1 MKDPAYRTQLQ
12 SSTVL
17 LTQIV
22 GMLNNIDDEE
32 AKLILIKLLG
42 VLGKSLEN
50 KVIIGKNDGFRKLLG
65 LMLER
70 NEELLKEIIDAFK
83 QILDVTGDKDDPK
96 IETSSPP
103 DMNSLSSTEIKAI
116 VGSEVAL
123 SENSFPKPLKDAPR
137 PSLAALRKM
146 SSEVGEDENEEDSGA
161 SPDIEG
167 KKERVTCL
175 SLFKT
180 YEENPFEEA
189 KGDAIAEEMVI
200 QGTLGTL
207 KDILLTTRRDLQI
220 DLLQIIAKLLVKS
233 TYNQRE
239 FQ

>member
-1 MKDPAYRTQLQ
+1 M
-12 SSTVL
+12 
-17 LTQIV
+17 
-22 GMLNNIDDEE
+22 DDEE

-70 NEELLKEIIDAFK
+70 NEDILKEIIGAFK
-83 QILDVTGDKDDPK
+83 QILDVTSDKEDPE
-96 IETSSPP
+96 IETNSPP
-103 DMNSLSSTEIKAI
+103 AMNSLSSNEIRAI
-116 VGSEVAL
+116 VGSEIVPAETFL
-123 SENSFPKPLKDAPR
+123 PKTEAPR
-137 PSLAALRKM
+137 PSLEALRKV
-146 SSEVGEDENEEDSGA
+146 SLELYENENEEDPGA
-161 SPDIEG
+161 SSDAEG
-167 KKERVTCL
+167 KKERMTCL

-180 YEENPFEEA
+180 YEESPFEEA
-189 KGDAIAEEMVI
+189 KNDAIAEEMVI